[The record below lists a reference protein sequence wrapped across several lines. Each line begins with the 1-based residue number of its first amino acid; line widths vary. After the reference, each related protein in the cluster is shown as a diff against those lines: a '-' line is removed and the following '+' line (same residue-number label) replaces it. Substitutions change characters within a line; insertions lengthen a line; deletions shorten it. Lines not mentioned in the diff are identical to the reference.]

1 MKKIFLFLIACF
13 SIVECVGHDIQSN
26 ENASLP
32 AESLTKRLHGR
43 KTTEYRFNGTDY
55 NATVTYYDGLGRP
68 EQRIAVGASPA
79 GKDRVEFSVYDR
91 MGRADSVTFLPYT
104 ITGTGGY
111 RSNPH
116 LEQRNFYKAYT
127 NNAPDADY
135 AYNLKEYDDS
145 PLGVETGYS
154 GPGIY
159 HSAHSASGH
168 PVKISYRL
176 NYTPDKM

>member
-68 EQRIAVGASPA
+68 EQRIAV
-79 GKDRVEFSVYDR
+79 
-91 MGRADSVTFLPYT
+91 
-104 ITGTGGY
+104 GGY